1 MQLGVHSRLEAA
13 ALAMR
18 PDPPP
23 PPPPTASGRDRMER
37 TLSVSLERTPS
48 VSCSFCGRSR
58 AAVKRIIAGPGGVY
72 ICNECIDLT
81 SEIIVE
87 DIDEKGVPNWWPW
100 RRIEASE

>member
-1 MQLGVHSRLEAA
+1 M
-13 ALAMR
+13 
-18 PDPPP
+18 
-23 PPPPTASGRDRMER
+23 
-37 TLSVSLERTPS
+37 
-48 VSCSFCGRSR
+48 
-58 AAVKRIIAGPGGVY
+58 KRIIAGPGGVY